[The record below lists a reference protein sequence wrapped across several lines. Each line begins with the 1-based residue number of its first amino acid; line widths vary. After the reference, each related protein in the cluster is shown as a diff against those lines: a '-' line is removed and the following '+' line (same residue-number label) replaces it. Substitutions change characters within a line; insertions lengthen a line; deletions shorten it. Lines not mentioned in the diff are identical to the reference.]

1 MLTTDVDMPV
11 FSSQASDQRRPSP
24 RIHPTDHTS
33 SPVKREPA
41 HRSVT
46 PRCTNAWRVGLVL
59 CTTTRIGRTG
69 SLCTSRN
76 LNATVTW
83 RPIRAR
89 QNSPGPRGV
98 GPCHRVKLNNLSPAT
113 IADGRWDRRPNPF
126 AADFPGSL
134 SQQRGRGASMKSAA
148 PRLQGAL
155 IGCGFVSRFHVEGW
169 AKVSQARLAA
179 LCDLDRQ
186 RLEQAAAKLPGARLY
201 TAAAALFE
209 SEQGLDFVEICRD
222 LHPARVASRAR

>member
-1 MLTTDVDMPV
+1 M
-11 FSSQASDQRRPSP
+11 
-24 RIHPTDHTS
+24 
-33 SPVKREPA
+33 KR
-41 HRSVT
+41 
-46 PRCTNAWRVGLVL
+46 
-59 CTTTRIGRTG
+59 
-69 SLCTSRN
+69 
-76 LNATVTW
+76 
-83 RPIRAR
+83 
-89 QNSPGPRGV
+89 
-98 GPCHRVKLNNLSPAT
+98 
-113 IADGRWDRRPNPF
+113 
-126 AADFPGSL
+126 
-134 SQQRGRGASMKSAA
+134 AA

-222 LHPARVASRAR
+222 LHPARVASRSLTWLRGVGSTSSARSRPPPSAPIWGR